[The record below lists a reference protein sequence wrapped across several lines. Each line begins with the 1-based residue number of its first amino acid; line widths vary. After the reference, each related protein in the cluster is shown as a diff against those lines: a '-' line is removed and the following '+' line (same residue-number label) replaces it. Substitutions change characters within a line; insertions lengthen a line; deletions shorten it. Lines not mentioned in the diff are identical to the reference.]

1 MEVATDGI
9 YFIIY
14 VTYIIV
20 TTTCFALS
28 SVLYLTKGIKTP
40 LSNNKSYIKGKNLIA
55 TGILMEG
62 FVHLL
67 MFITIVLGYDYQNMY
82 EFVIPTIFFIQI
94 IVIYAGLQTFLYSK
108 VNVSYRLGVYMS
120 VPIVVIALIHYA
132 IFFIPGI
139 HAIVDSN
146 NLTASYDA
154 YLECATSRVLDALL
168 TAYVVTISSIG
179 IYFLVVS
186 KVRFLSHIRHYHDGE
201 VCSKCTWIHILVWS
215 LIVFYILCCVTIL
228 VTTPEFNVT
237 SLWTQFVLS
246 IIITISTLNIQEIY
260 LHLGKAFGNADTNG
274 ETQQTEAA
282 ANGDDNGEEPDP
294 ESNDGDPISVIIDRW
309 INRGDRPYLA
319 EGLTINKVAE
329 QMNLNKRLLSQYLN
343 NVLCQ
348 NFNAWLNELKV
359 NEVKRIIEEEPSQNF
374 NNIANR
380 VGFNDAAAMTKIF
393 KSVCGMTPTM
403 YRNSLIKMK

>member
-1 MEVATDGI
+1 M
-9 YFIIY
+9 FR
-14 VTYIIV
+14 IV
-20 TTTCFALS
+20 V
-28 SVLYLTKGIKTP
+28 VLYLTKGIKTP

-55 TGILMEG
+55 TSLLLEGI
-62 FVHLL
+62 VHLL

-82 EFVIPTIFFIQI
+82 EFAIPSIFFVQV
-94 IVIYAGLQTFLYSK
+94 IVIYAGVQTFLYSK

-132 IFFIPGI
+132 IFFIPDI
-139 HAIVDSN
+139 HAIADSD

-154 YLECATSRVLDALL
+154 YLECTTSRVLDALL
-168 TAYVVTISSIG
+168 TAYVVVITSIG
-179 IYFLVVS
+179 VYFLVVS

-282 ANGDDNGEEPDP
+282 DNGD
-294 ESNDGDPISVIIDRW
+294 DPISVIIDRW
-309 INRGDRPYLA
+309 VNRGDRPYLA
-319 EGLTINKVAE
+319 EGLTVNKVAE
-329 QMNLNKRLLSQYLN
+329 QMCLNKRFLSQYLN
-343 NVLCQ
+343 NVLNQ
-348 NFNAWLNELKV
+348 NFNTWLNELKV
-359 NEVKRIIEEEPSQNF
+359 KEVKRIIEEEPSQSF
-374 NNIANR
+374 NTIAIR
-380 VGFNDAAAMTKIF
+380 VGFSDAPSMTKIF

-403 YRNSLIKMK
+403 YRNSLQKE